1 MNPVLNDW
9 LGKRVHLVMRYA
21 NVAALDG
28 VLVQVD
34 GIGVVIELLK
44 GQSSQFKFIP
54 WTSVLHLDLI
64 Q

>member
-9 LGKRVHLVMRYA
+9 LQKRVHLVMRYT

-34 GIGVVIELLK
+34 AIGVVIELLK
-44 GQSSQFKFIP
+44 GQSSQHKFIP